1 MGVDAAIAP
10 FWISGPIFLF
20 NLSKHKTPYF
30 MLYECQFLY
39 NDIEYSM
46 MAAKSEMK
54 MHVLKMSPKLI
65 QYNTYVEKIAL

>member
-1 MGVDAAIAP
+1 MQY
-10 FWISGPIFLF
+10 
-20 NLSKHKTPYF
+20 N
-30 MLYECQFLY
+30 CQFLY